1 MVEGVDC
8 RLSLESHL
16 DVVGLRIKEIG
27 QTASEKRSS
36 QYDSPVEKRVDVE
49 ENDDEF
55 WKRVLCLFPHSTSVK
70 TTTQSGYHLFV
81 QKQ

>member
-1 MVEGVDC
+1 M
-8 RLSLESHL
+8 
-16 DVVGLRIKEIG
+16 
-27 QTASEKRSS
+27 
-36 QYDSPVEKRVDVE
+36 YDSPVEKRVDVE